1 MRSFTRQT
9 TVMAHRQRSL
19 ESTTPSAPADKIC
32 AACGRRI
39 QWRAKWARDWEAVR
53 YCSDACRRR
62 GVAKSDRML
71 ESAILTLLAARP
83 AGATIPISDAAR
95 AVDEERWQELAEPS
109 RRAARRLVGAGEV
122 DILQGGR
129 VVDASTAKGP
139 FQVRRRVR

>member
-1 MRSFTRQT
+1 
-9 TVMAHRQRSL
+9 
-19 ESTTPSAPADKIC
+19 
-32 AACGRRI
+32 
-39 QWRAKWARDWEAVR
+39 
-53 YCSDACRRR
+53 
-62 GVAKSDRML
+62 ML
-71 ESAILTLLAARP
+71 EAAILTLLAARP

-139 FQVRRRVR
+139 FQVRRRSR